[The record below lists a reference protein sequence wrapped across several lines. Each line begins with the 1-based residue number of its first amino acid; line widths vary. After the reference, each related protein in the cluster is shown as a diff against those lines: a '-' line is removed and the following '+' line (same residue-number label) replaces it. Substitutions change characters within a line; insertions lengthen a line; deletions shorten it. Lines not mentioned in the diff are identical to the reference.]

1 MPAGSSIAIFIP
13 PNNPDTIRHPW
24 EKVRVLLTFA
34 MMRVNMTRHRQERQ
48 SPAPFAAP
56 CHFLYLI
63 GQLSPGGSERQLVYL
78 LEQLKRR
85 QYSPHVVVGNYCED
99 DPYVAKIRAL
109 EVPLHALPPQGA
121 RLSKILALRRL
132 VWRLRPEVVHSY
144 SAFTNVATWW
154 ATLGTGAVPIGS
166 LRSDILWEEQDT
178 GVLLGRLN
186 MRWPRSQ
193 IYNSAKA
200 MEMARQHHRFFVP
213 KHLFVIRNGI
223 DLQRFHASS
232 LPLDGPVCLVGVGSL
247 LPVKRWDRLMRAA
260 VQLRQQGLTFQARI
274 IGDGPLRRA
283 LQQEV
288 QRLGLAAVVKLPGYS
303 DDVPKDLAAATFTVH
318 VAAAEGC
325 PNAVMEAMACGR
337 AVVAMAAGDVPALVE
352 DGKMGFVVPQDDEAR
367 LVHCLATLI
376 TDRQLCRRMGE
387 AGRRKAEQ
395 AFGLERLVAE
405 TLAAYRVAGWR
416 EHR

>member
-1 MPAGSSIAIFIP
+1 MPNIIIRTARHLSSTAI
-13 PNNPDTIRHPW
+13 
-24 EKVRVLLTFA
+24 LT
-34 MMRVNMTRHRQERQ
+34 RVNMTRHRQERQ
-48 SPAPFAAP
+48 PPAPSAVP
-56 CHFLYLI
+56 CRFLYLI

-85 QYSPHVVVGNYCED
+85 QYSPHVVVWHYCED

-109 EVPLHALPPQGA
+109 DVPLHALPYTGA
-121 RLSKILALRRL
+121 RVDKMLALRRL

-154 ATLGTGAVPIGS
+154 ATLGMGAVPIGA
-166 LRSDILWEEQDT
+166 LRSDIFFEEQES

-186 MRWPRSQ
+186 MHWPRSQ
-193 IYNSAKA
+193 IFNNAKA
-200 MEMARQHHRFFVP
+200 MEMARQHRRFFVP
-213 KHLFVIRNGI
+213 RHLFVILNGI
-223 DLQRFHASS
+223 DLQLFRAAP
-232 LPLDGPVCLVGVGSL
+232 LPLEGPVCLVGVGSL
-247 LPVKRWDRLMRAA
+247 LPVKRWDRLVRAA
-260 VQLRQQGLTFQARI
+260 AQLRQQGLTFRVRI

-288 QRLGLAAVVKLPGYS
+288 QRLGLATVVELPGYS
-303 DDVPKDLAAATFTVH
+303 DDVPGELAAATFTVH
-318 VAAAEGC
+318 LAAAEGC

-352 DGKMGFVVPQDDEAR
+352 DGKMGFIVPQDDEAR

>member
-1 MPAGSSIAIFIP
+1 
-13 PNNPDTIRHPW
+13 
-24 EKVRVLLTFA
+24 
-34 MMRVNMTRHRQERQ
+34 MTRHRQERQ
-48 SPAPFAAP
+48 PPAPSAAP
-56 CHFLYLI
+56 YHFLYLI
-63 GQLSPGGSERQLVYL
+63 GQLTPGGSERQLLYL

-85 QYSPHVVVGNYCED
+85 QYSPHVVVWDYCED

-121 RLSKILALRRL
+121 RLSKMLALRRL

-144 SAFTNVATWW
+144 SSFTNVATWW
-154 ATLGTGAVPIGS
+154 ATLGTGAVPIGA
-166 LRSDILWEEQDT
+166 LRSDFLWAEQDS
-178 GVLLGRLN
+178 GILLGRLN

-193 IYNSAKA
+193 IFNSATA
-200 MEMARQHHRFFVP
+200 MEMARQHRRFFVP

-223 DLQRFHASS
+223 DLQRFRTTP

-247 LPVKRWDRLMRAA
+247 LPVKRWDRLVRAA
-260 VQLRQQGLTFQARI
+260 AQLRQQGLTFRVRI
-274 IGDGPLRRA
+274 IGDGPLRRE
-283 LQQEV
+283 LQQEI
-288 QRLGLAAVVKLPGYS
+288 QRLGLAAVVELPGYS
-303 DDVPKDLAAATFTVH
+303 DDVPRELAAATFTVH
-318 VAAAEGC
+318 LAAAEGC

>member
-1 MPAGSSIAIFIP
+1 VHMLS
-13 PNNPDTIRHPW
+13 
-24 EKVRVLLTFA
+24 
-34 MMRVNMTRHRQERQ
+34 HRQDRQ
-48 SPAPFAAP
+48 PPTPCVAP
-56 CHFLYLI
+56 CRFLYLI
-63 GQLSPGGSERQLVYL
+63 SQLGAGGSERQLLYL

-85 QYSPHVVVGNYCED
+85 QYSPHVVVWNYCED
-99 DPYVAKIRAL
+99 DPYVAKIQAL
-109 EVPLHALPPQGA
+109 EVPLHALPYTTGA
-121 RLSKILALRRL
+121 RVYKLLTLQRL

-144 SAFTNVATWW
+144 SFFTNVATWW
-154 ATLGTGAVPIGS
+154 ATLGTGAVPIGA
-166 LRSDILWEEQDT
+166 LRSDFLWAEQDN

-193 IYNSAKA
+193 IFNSATA
-200 MEMARQHHRFFVP
+200 MKMARQHRRFFVP

-223 DLQRFHASS
+223 DLQRFRAAP
-232 LPLDGPVCLVGVGSL
+232 LPPDGPVCLVGVGSL
-247 LPVKRWDRLMRAA
+247 LPVKRWDRLVRAA
-260 VQLRQQGLTFQARI
+260 AQLRQQGLTFRVRI
-274 IGDGPLRRA
+274 IGDGPLRSA

-288 QRLGLAAVVKLPGYS
+288 QRLGLAEVVELPGYS
-303 DDVPKDLAAATFTVH
+303 DDVPRELVAATFTVH
-318 VAAAEGC
+318 LAAAEGC

-337 AVVAMAAGDVPALVE
+337 AVVVMAVGDVPALVE

-387 AGRRKAEQ
+387 AGGRKAEQ

-416 EHR
+416 EHK

>member
-1 MPAGSSIAIFIP
+1 MLNIVSRTARHLRSPAIP
-13 PNNPDTIRHPW
+13 T
-24 EKVRVLLTFA
+24 
-34 MMRVNMTRHRQERQ
+34 RVNMARRRQERQ
-48 SPAPFAAP
+48 SPAPSAAS
-56 CHFLYLI
+56 CRFLYLI
-63 GQLSPGGSERQLVYL
+63 GQLSPGGSERQLLYL

-85 QYSPHVVVGNYCED
+85 QYSPHVVVWHYCED

-109 EVPLHALPPQGA
+109 DVPLHALPYTGS
-121 RLSKILALRRL
+121 RVDKMLALWRM
-132 VWRLRPEVVHSY
+132 VWGLRPEVVHSY
-144 SAFTNVATWW
+144 SSFTNVATWW
-154 ATLGTGAVPIGS
+154 ATLGTGAVPIGA
-166 LRSDILWEEQDT
+166 LRSDFLWAEQDN

-193 IYNSAKA
+193 IFNSATA
-200 MEMARQHHRFFVP
+200 MEMARQHRRFFVP
-213 KHLFVIRNGI
+213 KYLFVIRNGI
-223 DLQRFHASS
+223 DLQRFRAAP
-232 LPLDGPVCLVGVGSL
+232 LPLDGSVCLVGVGSL
-247 LPVKRWDRLMRAA
+247 LPVKRWDRLVRAA
-260 VQLRQQGLTFQARI
+260 AQLRQQGLTFRARI
-274 IGDGPLRRA
+274 IGDGPLRRV

-288 QRLGLAAVVKLPGYS
+288 QRLGLTAVVELPGYS
-303 DDVPKDLAAATFTVH
+303 DDVPGELAAATFTVH
-318 VAAAEGC
+318 LAAAEGC

-395 AFGLERLVAE
+395 AFSLERLVAE

>member
-1 MPAGSSIAIFIP
+1 MA
-13 PNNPDTIRHPW
+13 
-24 EKVRVLLTFA
+24 
-34 MMRVNMTRHRQERQ
+34 RHRQERQ
-48 SPAPFAAP
+48 PPTPSAAP
-56 CHFLYLI
+56 YHFLYLI
-63 GQLSPGGSERQLVYL
+63 GQLTPGGSERQLLYL

-85 QYSPHVVVGNYCED
+85 QYSPHVVVWDYCED

-121 RLSKILALRRL
+121 RLSKMLALRRL

-144 SAFTNVATWW
+144 SFFTNVATWW
-154 ATLGTGAVPIGS
+154 ATLGTGAVPIGA
-166 LRSDILWEEQDT
+166 LRSDFLRAEQDS

-193 IYNSAKA
+193 IFNNATA
-200 MEMARQHHRFFVP
+200 MEMARQHRRFFVP

-223 DLQRFHASS
+223 DLQRFRTTP

-247 LPVKRWDRLMRAA
+247 LPVKRWDRLVCAA
-260 VQLRQQGLTFQARI
+260 AQLRQQGLTFQVRI

-283 LQQEV
+283 LQQEI
-288 QRLGLAAVVKLPGYS
+288 QRLGLAGVVELPGYS
-303 DDVPKDLAAATFTVH
+303 DDVPRELAAATFTVH
-318 VAAAEGC
+318 LAAAEGC
-325 PNAVMEAMACGR
+325 PNAVMEAMACER